1 MAYSKVLERIQKN
14 LHSLWLVHYPDS
26 HVRKDLKT
34 TQYKGVRLQ
43 LHDFILEKQAI

>member
-1 MAYSKVLERIQKN
+1 MAYPQVLEREQKN

-26 HVRKDLKT
+26 HVIKDLKT

-43 LHDFILEKQAI
+43 LDFILEKLAI